1 MTGLLVALHLGG
13 VPETAMFL
21 GPILLIVAFVG
32 IARRKEAGADE
43 DWDDDWDPDLGD
55 LTDHDRPQ
63 ATSADAQANSSV
75 TSPDR
80 GPSSSGSSASRSR

>member
-21 GPILLIVAFVG
+21 GPILLIVAFVR

-43 DWDDDWDPDLGD
+43 DDWDDDWDPDLGD
-55 LTDHDRPQ
+55 LGQSDAHSADVGTNNS
-63 ATSADAQANSSV
+63 ATS
-75 TSPDR
+75 PR
-80 GPSSSGSSASRSR
+80 P